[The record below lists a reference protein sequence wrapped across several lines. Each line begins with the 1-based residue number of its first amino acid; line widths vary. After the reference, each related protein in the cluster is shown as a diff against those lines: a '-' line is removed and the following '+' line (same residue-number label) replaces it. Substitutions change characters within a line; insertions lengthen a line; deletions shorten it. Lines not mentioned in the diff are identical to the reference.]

1 LPEDSEGRRPLG
13 PSAYRVIQYGVGAIG
28 AEVARVLLDRPD
40 IQVAAAI
47 DSATDKVGQDL
58 GRLAGLGRDLG
69 ITVTADAAAGLAV
82 AADAVVH
89 STGSYLED
97 VAPQLLAALGA
108 SKNVVSTC
116 EELSYPWDRHP
127 ALSRQIDA
135 GAREAG
141 VTVLGTGVNPGF
153 VMDTL
158 ALALSAACQ
167 SLSRLEVR
175 RVVDVSTRRI
185 QLQRK
190 VGVGI
195 TPEEFEERKATG
207 HFGHVGLME
216 SARLLA
222 HSLAWPVDDWQEV
235 LEPVVCSNPRR
246 AGERRLET
254 GQVAGIH
261 QVVSGRRSGREVL
274 RLELEM
280 SAGTAQPRDE
290 VVIEGRPP
298 VHMVIEGGIQGDLA
312 TAAIVANA
320 IPAVV
325 AARPGLLTMADL
337 PLLYARRVQT

>member
-1 LPEDSEGRRPLG
+1 MGS
-13 PSAYRVIQYGVGAIG
+13 SAYRVIQYGVGAIG
-28 AEVARVLLDRPD
+28 AEVARVLASRPD
-40 IQVAAAI
+40 VKVVAAI
-47 DSATDKVGQDL
+47 DSATDKAGQDL

-69 ITVTADAAAGLAV
+69 IAVTADAEAALALP
-82 AADAVVH
+82 ADVVVH
-89 STGSYLED
+89 TTGSYLEE
-97 VAPQLLAALGA
+97 VAPQLLAAVDAG
-108 SKNVVSTC
+108 KNVLSTC

-135 GAREAG
+135 RASEAG

-158 ALALSAACQ
+158 PLALSAVCQ
-167 SLSRLEVR
+167 SLSCLEIR
-175 RVVDVSTRRI
+175 RVVDVSTRRV

-195 TPEEFEERKATG
+195 TPEEFKRRKATG
-207 HFGHVGLME
+207 RFGHVGLME
-216 SARLLA
+216 SARLVA
-222 HSLAWPVDDWQEV
+222 HTLAWPVEEWQEV
-235 LEPVVCSNPRR
+235 LEPVVCAGPRQ
-246 AGERRLET
+246 AGEIRLER

-261 QVVSGRRSGREVL
+261 QVVSARRNGREVL

-280 SAGTAQPRDE
+280 SAGAAQPRDE
-290 VVIEGRPP
+290 VLIEGQPP
-298 VHMVIEGGIQGDLA
+298 VHMVIEGGVQGDLA

-337 PLLYARRVQT
+337 PLLYNRQVQG

>member
-1 LPEDSEGRRPLG
+1 LQA
-13 PSAYRVIQYGVGAIG
+13 SAYRVIQYGVGAIG
-28 AEVARVLLDRPD
+28 AEVARVLASRPD
-40 IQVAAAI
+40 VQVVAAI
-47 DSATDKVGQDL
+47 DSATDKAGQDL

-69 ITVTADAAAGLAV
+69 ISVTADAEAALALP
-82 AADAVVH
+82 ADVVVH
-89 STGSYLED
+89 TTGSYLEE
-97 VAPQLLAALGA
+97 VAPQLLAAVDAG
-108 SKNVVSTC
+108 KNVLSTC

-135 GAREAG
+135 RAREAG
-141 VTVLGTGVNPGF
+141 VTVVGTGVNPGF

-158 ALALSAACQ
+158 ALALSAVCQ
-167 SLSRLEVR
+167 SLSRLEIR

-195 TPEEFEERKATG
+195 TPEEFEKRRATG
-207 HFGHVGLME
+207 RFGHVGLME
-216 SARLLA
+216 SARLVA
-222 HSLAWPVDDWQEV
+222 HALVWPVDDWQEV
-235 LEPVVCSNPRR
+235 LEPALCDSPRQ
-246 AGERRLET
+246 AGEIRLVR

-261 QVVSGRRSGREVL
+261 QVVSARRNGREVL

-280 SAGTAQPRDE
+280 SAGAAQPRDE
-290 VVIEGRPP
+290 VLIEGQPP
-298 VHMVIEGGIQGDLA
+298 VHMVIEGGVQGDLA

-337 PLLYARRVQT
+337 PLLYARRVEG